1 MIDFQSDVHGSC
13 LICLHRGLVAVD
25 YLSTGRYNSF
35 SENSIRDGHKATDLK
50 RPRSRD
56 IIDIESQ

>member
-1 MIDFQSDVHGSC
+1 MIDFQSDVHGDC
-13 LICLHRGLVAVD
+13 LICVHRGVMALD
-25 YLSTGRYNSF
+25 CLSTGRYNSF
-35 SENSIRDGHKATDLK
+35 LEHSIRDGHKATDLE